1 MRRMKAIFA
10 WLSLAVF
17 LANKFPF
24 ANGQPLEPAE
34 IGKMFVAEVS
44 LPDCLSFL
52 LPLLVIFVFS

>member
-1 MRRMKAIFA
+1 MKAVFA
-10 WLSLAVF
+10 WLSLPVF
-17 LANKFPF
+17 LANNFPF

-52 LPLLVIFVFS
+52 LPLLVIFS

>member
-1 MRRMKAIFA
+1 MKAIFA

-52 LPLLVIFVFS
+52 LPLLAIFS